1 MGCFASAPVAVD
13 DADASSVVAAPG
25 PVSIFVSGVDGGVSR
40 VDALTA
46 CEAPTIRVRN
56 AQTQTPCCPDCG
68 YHSMLLYNASLLHP
82 RWASTT
88 AYSRRASGTSTRA
101 INNDE
106 PLPGLFIDIR
116 AVSPKPHRAFSRAML
131 DHLAMRAESLSPVP
145 DYYS

>member
-13 DADASSVVAAPG
+13 DADASAVVAAPG
-25 PVSIFVSGVDGGVSR
+25 PVSIFVSGVDGVVSR
-40 VDALTA
+40 ADALT
-46 CEAPTIRVRN
+46 CEARTIRVRT
-56 AQTQTPCCPDCG
+56 AQTQTPCCLDCG
-68 YHSMLLYNASLLHP
+68 CHSLLLYNASLLHP